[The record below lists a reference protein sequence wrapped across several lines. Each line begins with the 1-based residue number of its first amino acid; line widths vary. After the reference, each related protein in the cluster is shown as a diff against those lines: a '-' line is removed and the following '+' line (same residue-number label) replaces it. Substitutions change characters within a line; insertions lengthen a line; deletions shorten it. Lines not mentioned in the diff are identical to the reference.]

1 MSSLQESLF
10 EALIA
15 ENLKDS
21 DWLELIQRLLD
32 YGVLCRDE
40 SRVEADLYDRFVR
53 VESLVDDYLAL
64 MGVRLHHDSRFQYV
78 RLIPPGARVPGLDD
92 ESDTPFNGGLRSR
105 LNQHEVAVILTL
117 RTEYDKSLREGKVDE
132 TGCVNLSVE
141 ALALSLKNLLSR
153 SLPDS
158 QLERK
163 QLFKRL
169 RQLRVIR
176 FGADADLLSGDS
188 WMKVRP
194 MVVNLVSNELIEG
207 LLTASHVVDSALSE
221 NSLHEQQLEEKTQA
235 DIDELTQV
243 TVDREVLAPTDIES
257 DCVSGIAHEGGSSL
271 FASDVDI
278 PLLDEDE

>member
-1 MSSLQESLF
+1 MSSLQETLF
-10 EALIA
+10 ESLSA

-53 VESLVDDYLAL
+53 IESLVDDYLSL
-64 MGVRLHHDSRFQYV
+64 MGVRLHHDARFQYV

-92 ESDTPFNGGLRSR
+92 ETDTPFNGGLRSR

-132 TGCVNLSVE
+132 GGCVNLSVE

-158 QLERK
+158 QIERK

-176 FGADADLLSGDS
+176 FGAEADLLSGDS
-188 WMKVRP
+188 WIKIRP
-194 MVVNLVSNELIEG
+194 MVVNLVSNDLIDRLLDASELVEHSLSDMTKESGDEVADEPEFTNDDPDENDQG
-207 LLTASHVVDSALSE
+207 L
-221 NSLHEQQLEEKTQA
+221 
-235 DIDELTQV
+235 
-243 TVDREVLAPTDIES
+243 
-257 DCVSGIAHEGGSSL
+257 AHSGGSSL
-271 FASDVDI
+271 FASDLNDPDVS
-278 PLLDEDE
+278 DEDA

>member
-1 MSSLQESLF
+1 MSSLQETLFDSLS
-10 EALIA
+10 A

-53 VESLVDDYLAL
+53 IETLVDDYLSL
-64 MGVRLHHDSRFQYV
+64 MGVRLHHDARFQYV
-78 RLIPPGARVPGLDD
+78 RLIPPGARVPGIDD
-92 ESDTPFNGGLRSR
+92 ETDTPFNGGLRSR

-132 TGCVNLSVE
+132 AGCVNLSVE

-158 QLERK
+158 QIERK

-176 FGADADLLSGDS
+176 FGAEADLLSGDS
-188 WMKVRP
+188 WIKIRP
-194 MVVNLVSNELIEG
+194 MVVNLVSNDLIDRLLDASELVEHSLSDMTKDSDDESVVGPALEHEDHDGDNEG
-207 LLTASHVVDSALSE
+207 L
-221 NSLHEQQLEEKTQA
+221 
-235 DIDELTQV
+235 
-243 TVDREVLAPTDIES
+243 
-257 DCVSGIAHEGGSSL
+257 AHTGGSSL
-271 FASDVDI
+271 FASDRDD
-278 PLLDEDE
+278 LEESDEDA